1 MDVPQE
7 GHYGASQFFDGM
19 DELAIHEISQAP
31 QHESIDFVH
40 AQLARTQQD
49 NELMRQ
55 VKLYGKEQL
64 NPALQLDTNT
74 QVGEVPNDQFSRSF
88 VLKPKGA
95 KSDPK
100 LKKKEPTLR
109 LRKALKIV
117 PPSKNNG
124 RSNAGRPR

>member
-74 QVGEVPNDQFSRSF
+74 QVGEVPNDQFSRAF

-95 KSDPK
+95 KNDPK

-117 PPSKNNG
+117 PPSRNNG
-124 RSNAGRPR
+124 RSDAGRPR

>member
-1 MDVPQE
+1 MDVPTE

-31 QHESIDFVH
+31 QHESIDFVK

-55 VKLYGKEQL
+55 VKLYGVEQL
-64 NPALQLDTNT
+64 NPALQLDPNT
-74 QVGEVPNDQFSRSF
+74 QVGEAPSDQYSRAF
-88 VLKPKGA
+88 VMKPKGA
-95 KSDPK
+95 KNDPK

-117 PPSKNNG
+117 PPSKNN
-124 RSNAGRPR
+124 